1 MRGCTLLEAA
11 RSQGVEV
18 ESQEAEVGGR
28 RREGLQ
34 DSLVVVAEAEVVEG
48 SSEGVKERVHLGNP
62 EAVVGPLPCL
72 EGNQAGV
79 EVPEGAD
86 VRLKALQDRLISRCL
101 AVVRCR
107 AYVRSLE
114 EDPLAWECHR
124 RYLLPP
130 LPWTRSVEG
139 NPAWEYRRLYPLCE
153 HN

>member
-1 MRGCTLLEAA
+1 MQGCTLLEAA
-11 RSQGVEV
+11 QSQGVEV
-18 ESQEAEVGGR
+18 ESQEAEVGRR
-28 RREGLQ
+28 RREGLR
-34 DSLVVVAEAEVVEG
+34 DSLVAVAAVVEG
-48 SSEGVKERVHLGNP
+48 SPEGVKKGVHLGNP

-72 EGNQAGV
+72 EGNQVGV

-86 VRLKALQDRLISRCL
+86 VMLKALQDRLISRCL

-114 EDPLAWECHR
+114 EDPLAWECHH
-124 RYLLPP
+124 RYLPP
-130 LPWTRSVEG
+130 LLWTRPVEG